1 MKEIFKYLKPYR
13 KETIITVLCVFLE
26 SSLEIVVPFLMN
38 FILQN
43 GKGITYDPITNIIN
57 SYDLPYVFTI
67 GGIMI
72 GCAALAFILGIFGA
86 KYSAKCG
93 RGLGAELR
101 KKQYE
106 QIQKYSF
113 DNLDDFRTS
122 SLITRLTNDVTI
134 IQDAF
139 TQSLRPA
146 LRSPTMLIFSLV
158 LAFIISPYLGLIFLV
173 VIPLLGLILF
183 IILKIVRPK
192 FKTLQIIMDKL
203 NRTTQ
208 ESIIAIKTIKAYVKE
223 DYEAIKFNE
232 VNTELKNTAC
242 SAYATLQLNMPAMQF
257 ATYTTIIALL
267 TFGASFFTKGLIQD
281 VSEISTFLSY
291 IMQLLS
297 SLMMLSNVFM
307 LVSRSSPSVL
317 RVLEV
322 IKTSPTII
330 DNKDSKEE
338 ITSGNI
344 EFKNVYFKYKKDAEK
359 YVLSNINFK
368 INHGEF
374 VGIVGQTGS
383 SKTTLINLMNRF
395 YDASAGEVLID
406 NKNIKDYSLF
416 EIHNKI
422 ANSLQNPILF
432 KGTVKENLLY
442 GNKNASEEEIIRAT
456 KIACCYDFVVNNLE
470 NGFET
475 MIGQSGTNVSGGQR
489 QRLCLARAILT
500 NPKILILDDSFSAL
514 DRITENKVKENIKN
528 NLKDTTLIVISQK
541 ISAIKDADKII
552 VLNNGVVNNI
562 GTHQELLQKDE
573 IYQNMD
579 FIQSEGL
586 N

>member
-1 MKEIFKYLKPYR
+1 MKEIFKYLKPYK
-13 KETIITVLCVFLE
+13 KETIIAIICVFLE

-57 SYDLPYVFTI
+57 SYDLPYIFTI

-232 VNTELKNTAC
+232 VNTELKNTAS

-257 ATYTTIIALL
+257 ATYTTIIA
-267 TFGASFFTKGLIQD
+267 
-281 VSEISTFLSY
+281 
-291 IMQLLS
+291 
-297 SLMMLSNVFM
+297 
-307 LVSRSSPSVL
+307 
-317 RVLEV
+317 
-322 IKTSPTII
+322 
-330 DNKDSKEE
+330 
-338 ITSGNI
+338 
-344 EFKNVYFKYKKDAEK
+344 
-359 YVLSNINFK
+359 
-368 INHGEF
+368 
-374 VGIVGQTGS
+374 
-383 SKTTLINLMNRF
+383 
-395 YDASAGEVLID
+395 
-406 NKNIKDYSLF
+406 
-416 EIHNKI
+416 
-422 ANSLQNPILF
+422 
-432 KGTVKENLLY
+432 
-442 GNKNASEEEIIRAT
+442 
-456 KIACCYDFVVNNLE
+456 
-470 NGFET
+470 
-475 MIGQSGTNVSGGQR
+475 
-489 QRLCLARAILT
+489 
-500 NPKILILDDSFSAL
+500 
-514 DRITENKVKENIKN
+514 
-528 NLKDTTLIVISQK
+528 
-541 ISAIKDADKII
+541 
-552 VLNNGVVNNI
+552 
-562 GTHQELLQKDE
+562 
-573 IYQNMD
+573 
-579 FIQSEGL
+579 
-586 N
+586 